1 MLALVV
7 PEGVVLVLAVL
18 ALRSSALMAH
28 AGAFLDLYP
37 LAVLVAGLALAW
49 RFERSGVV
57 LGLLVLAAAAG
68 GLAWSATQQPR
79 VASTMPQ
86 VAGVLVPLNLI
97 ACGFIR
103 ERGLWTRESGAQ
115 LVGLVAQAGVVFL
128 LLTWGPLDV
137 TLIDFHVLP
146 AWLTA
151 WTGLGDLP
159 LAVHLAA
166 AGLFAARTFL
176 SGRPIDRGYL
186 WASMGSLLAFSAA
199 PVVAIPV
206 ATALFATAGLAL
218 AIAVVESSHSLA
230 YRDGLTGLPGRR
242 ALDEAL
248 DRAGG
253 RRRGR
258 GPYTVAM
265 VDIDHFKRFNDRHG
279 HEAGDQVLRMVAG
292 VLGKV
297 GGGGRAY
304 RYGGEEFAI
313 LFPRKAIDETEP
325 YLERL
330 RNDVEESR
338 FTVRGSDRPKNKP
351 RQPQKRRRARRL
363 SVTVSIGV
371 SARNGRDIPP
381 ADVVKAADEALYR
394 AKRAGRNRVRGWG
407 GDSSGRGEA

>member
-7 PEGVVLVLAVL
+7 PEGVVLLLVVL
-18 ALRSSALMAH
+18 ALRSSALTAH
-28 AGAFLDLYP
+28 AGAFVDLYP
-37 LAVLVAGLALAW
+37 LGVLVAGVALAW

-68 GLAWSATQQPR
+68 GLAWSTTRQPG
-79 VASTMPQ
+79 VASAMPL

-97 ACGFIR
+97 ALGLIR
-103 ERGLWTRESGAQ
+103 ERGLWTREGGVR
-115 LVGLVAQAGVVFL
+115 LVVLIAQAGVVL
-128 LLTWGPLDV
+128 ALLTRGPVDLAP
-137 TLIDFHVLP
+137 IDFHVLP
-146 AWLTA
+146 AWLTR

-159 LAVHLAA
+159 LTVHVAAV
-166 AGLFAARTFL
+166 GLFAVRAFF

-186 WASMGSLLAFSAA
+186 WASVGSLLAFSAA
-199 PVVAIPV
+199 PSVATPI

-218 AIAVVESSHSLA
+218 AIAVVESSYSLA

-248 DRAGG
+248 DRTPGC
-253 RRRGR
+253 
-258 GPYTVAM
+258 YTVAM

-279 HEAGDQVLRMVAG
+279 HAVGDQVLRMVAR

-297 GGGGRAY
+297 GGGGRAF

-313 LFPRKAIDETEP
+313 LFQRKAVDETEP

-330 RNDVEESR
+330 RSGVEQSH
-338 FTVRGSDRPKNKP
+338 FTVRGRDRPKSKP
-351 RQPQKRRRARRL
+351 RQPRKRRSASRL

-371 SARNGRDIPP
+371 SARNGRDLPP
-381 ADVVKAADEALYR
+381 MEVVKAADAALYR
-394 AKRAGRNRVRGWG
+394 AKRGGRNRVRC
-407 GDSSGRGEA
+407 DRAM